1 MSIYTKQINLAESPA
16 VRRWGIAGA
25 RRFWLGWGVFMYAFL
40 ASVSGYLLVALTR
53 SLEEPSSRL
62 IVYIAVVFIVTAS
75 ALLTRMLVRVLAELS
90 EKEPANGREA
100 AVDVG

>member
-53 SLEEPSSRL
+53 SLEEPSSR
-62 IVYIAVVFIVTAS
+62 FIVTAS